1 MRHGSLR
8 FMSHNGSGPVDAAH
22 AQNGAKSHRLAQT
35 AKLARVLVVD
45 DSAVSR
51 SMISAHMKEEQFEA
65 EEAENGAIAIEKI
78 GATQFD
84 LILMDIQ
91 MPVMDGYQAIRA
103 IREREKAKG
112 LHSIPIIA
120 FTASS
125 FEDDVR
131 RALDSGADMHVS
143 KPVKK
148 AALADAIKSLIR
160 FDSVGSAHRRSE
172 SAAQ

>member
-1 MRHGSLR
+1 
-8 FMSHNGSGPVDAAH
+8 MSHNGNGPVDAAH
-22 AQNGAKSHRLAQT
+22 ALNGANSHRP

-45 DSAVSR
+45 DSPVSR
-51 SMISAHMKEEQFEA
+51 TMISAHMKDEQFEA

-78 GATQFD
+78 GATRYD

-103 IREREKAKG
+103 IRAREKANG
-112 LHSIPIIA
+112 LEPTPIIA
-120 FTASS
+120 FTGSS
-125 FEDDVR
+125 YEEDVR

-143 KPVKK
+143 KPVRK

-160 FDSVGSAHRRSE
+160 FDSAGTASRRNQ
-172 SAAQ
+172 ATA